1 VLTRAPI
8 VDRDRLKLVLAL
20 GCAVACGIVVGLRPT
35 GAIVVAAV
43 AAGATACLLA
53 PLRHLP
59 ALLMAITIVMPSLVL
74 EGVGGSGQAR
84 AVIVILLLG
93 LLRVLMARSRI
104 AVPGVLPLALGAA
117 LGLTLMT
124 ALIASSRP
132 PSEVGGTAD
141 LQRDLSFPFAAVVG
155 FLGGASARS
164 ERTSLSIARGF
175 GFLALVA
182 ALLSIWYW
190 AWRTLGLPPLSSA
203 LFNLANAAF
212 SSSPRSVFP
221 FAVDFPNIG
230 AVLFVLLGAISAP
243 PLLLASASRDRAI
256 GLVVV
261 VTSLAA
267 VLTTQSRTGLF
278 AATAAAL
285 TYLALVKR
293 GGGRRS
299 TVLVTLVLLGVAGTY
314 VFTTFPAE
322 RASADTLQARLHIW
336 GQAERAFLHDPI
348 IGHGYDYSLKG
359 NFVEPAG
366 LGVVSHV
373 QSTHSDLLS
382 NLVDG
387 GVVGAAIFIAVLGLM
402 VTVARRA
409 VADPLVRPLGIGYSC
424 MLSALVVGGID
435 NTLSQSAAVAT
446 LNWLA
451 FGVMVG
457 LTGTVYGATT
467 Q

>member
-1 VLTRAPI
+1 MLTRLPL
-8 VDRDRLKLVLAL
+8 VDRERLRLVLAL
-20 GCAVACGIVVGLRPT
+20 ICAAVFGIVVGVQPT
-35 GAIVVAAV
+35 AGIVVAAV
-43 AAGATACLLA
+43 AAGAIACLLL

-59 ALLMAITIVMPSLVL
+59 TLLLAVTIVMPSLVL

-84 AVIVILLLG
+84 AVILILLLG
-93 LLRVLMARSRI
+93 LLRVAMARTRV
-104 AVPGVLPLALGAA
+104 AVPGILPLALGAA
-117 LGLTLMT
+117 LGLTLLT
-124 ALIASSRP
+124 ALVASSRP
-132 PSEVGGTAD
+132 PTEVGSTAD

-175 GFLALVA
+175 GFLAFVA

-190 AWRTLGLPPLSSA
+190 AWRTSGVTPLSSP
-203 LFNLANAAF
+203 LFNLADATF

-230 AVLFVLLGAISAP
+230 AVLFVMLGALAAP
-243 PLLLASASRDRAI
+243 PLLLAAAARDRAF

-261 VTSLAA
+261 IISLAA

-299 TVLVTLVLLGVAGTY
+299 TVLVTLVLLGVAGAY

-322 RASADTLQARLHIW
+322 RASADTLQARLQIW
-336 GQAERAFLHDPI
+336 GQAERAFLHAPI

-359 NFVEPAG
+359 NFVEG
-366 LGVVSHV
+366 YSLGVVSHV

-387 GVVGAAIFIAVLGLM
+387 GVVGAAIFIAVLWLM
-402 VTVARRA
+402 VVVARWA
-409 VADPLVRPLGIGYSC
+409 VADPLVRPLGIGYAC

-446 LNWLA
+446 LNWMA

-457 LTGTVYGATT
+457 LTGVASGALRR
-467 Q
+467 